1 MAEIAG
7 VQGGATFALET
18 MLISLQHRGSP
29 ETRASRTEYAA
40 KGRCSQ
46 KTETTPQDKAT
57 DQAYSKSALLT
68 DITLPLRQ
76 KSGIRFKHPSLP
88 QLVAVWDPFK
98 PDFWDI

>member
-18 MLISLQHRGSP
+18 TLISLQHRGSP
-29 ETRASRTEYAA
+29 ETRASLTKYAA

-46 KTETTPQDKAT
+46 KTETTPQDEAT

-68 DITLPLRQ
+68 DITLPSRQ
-76 KSGIRFKHPSLP
+76 KSGLRFKHPSLP
-88 QLVAVWDPFK
+88 QLLKVWDPFTAG
-98 PDFWDI
+98 FWDT

>member
-18 MLISLQHRGSP
+18 MLISLQYRGSP

-68 DITLPLRQ
+68 DITLPPRQ
-76 KSGIRFKHPSLP
+76 KSGLRFKHPSLP
-88 QLVAVWDPFK
+88 QLVKVWDPFTVG
-98 PDFWDI
+98 FWDI